1 MTRRI
6 ASAARLLVPV
16 EESDHSLGPETAL
29 VTLVEY
35 GDYQCPACG
44 EAYPIVKELL
54 DRLGSRVRFVFRNF
68 PLATVHPHA
77 EGAAAAAEAAGAQG
91 QFWAMHDVLFE
102 NQEALGGEA
111 LVGYASALGLDESR
125 FVGELTEHV
134 HAARVREDFVGGV
147 RSGVNGTPTFFINE
161 GRHDGP
167 FGLESLLEAVE
178 VEIAAAT
185 GRDGSDHSSQYH
197 PRRAR

>member
-1 MTRRI
+1 MTRRV
-6 ASAARLLVPV
+6 ASARLVVPV
-16 EESDHSLGPETAL
+16 GAPDHALGPETAL

-44 EAYPIVKELL
+44 QAYPIIKELL
-54 DRLGSRVRFVFRNF
+54 DRVGRQVRFVFRNF
-68 PLATVHPHA
+68 PLSTIHPHA
-77 EGAAAAAEAAGAQG
+77 ESAAEAAEAAGAQG
-91 QFWAMHDVLFE
+91 QFWAMHALLYQ
-102 NQEALGGEA
+102 NQEALDGED
-111 LVGYASALGLDESR
+111 LVRYASVLGLDESR
-125 FVGELTEHV
+125 FSGDLTDHV

-167 FGLESLLEAVE
+167 FSLDSLLGAVE

-185 GRDGSDHSSQYH
+185 GRDGSDHSSPYH

>member
-1 MTRRI
+1 MTRRV
-6 ASAARLLVPV
+6 ASARLVVPV
-16 EESDHSLGPETAL
+16 GESDHAQGPETAL

-44 EAYPIVKELL
+44 QAYPIIKELL
-54 DRLGSRVRFVFRNF
+54 ARLGRRVRFVFRNF

-77 EGAAAAAEAAGAQG
+77 EGAAEAAEAAGAQER
-91 QFWAMHDVLFE
+91 FWAMHDVLFE
-102 NQEALGGEA
+102 NQEALSGDD
-111 LVGYASALGLDESR
+111 LVGYASALGLDEPR
-125 FVGELTEHV
+125 FVRELAEHV

-167 FGLESLLEAVE
+167 FGLDGLLGAVE
-178 VEIAAAT
+178 AEIAAAT
-185 GRDGSDHSSQYH
+185 GGDGSDHSSRHH
-197 PRRAR
+197 PWRAR

>member
-1 MTRRI
+1 MTRRA
-6 ASAARLLVPV
+6 ASARLVVPV
-16 EESDHSLGPETAL
+16 GESDHAPGPETAL

-44 EAYPIVKELL
+44 QAYPIIKELL
-54 DRLGSRVRFVFRNF
+54 ARLGRRVRFVFRSL

-77 EGAAAAAEAAGAQG
+77 EGAAEAAEAAGAQG
-91 QFWAMHDVLFE
+91 RFRAMHDVLFE
-102 NQEALGGEA
+102 NQEALGGED

-134 HAARVREDFVGGV
+134 HAARVREDFMGGI
-147 RSGVNGTPTFFINE
+147 RSAVNGTPTFFINE

-167 FGLESLLEAVE
+167 FDLDSLLGAVE
-178 VEIAAAT
+178 AEIAAAT
-185 GRDGSDHSSQYH
+185 ARDGSDHSSRYH

>member
-1 MTRRI
+1 MTRGVG
-6 ASAARLLVPV
+6 AARLVVPV
-16 EESDHSLGPETAL
+16 GESDHALGPEMAP

-35 GDYQCPACG
+35 GDYQCPFCG
-44 EAYPIVKELL
+44 EAYPIVKELM
-54 DRLGSRVRFVFRNF
+54 DRLGQRVRFVFRNF

-77 EGAAAAAEAAGAQG
+77 EGAAEAAEAAGAQG
-91 QFWAMHDVLFE
+91 PFWAMHDVLFE
-102 NQEALGGEA
+102 NQEALGEED
-111 LVGYASALGLDESR
+111 LVAYASALGPDESR

-161 GRHDGP
+161 ERHDGP
-167 FGLESLLEAVE
+167 LDLDSLVGAVE
-178 VEIAAAT
+178 AEIAAAT
-185 GRDGSDHSSQYH
+185 DRVGLDHSSQYH

>member
-1 MTRRI
+1 MTRRV
-6 ASAARLLVPV
+6 ASARLVVPV
-16 EESDHSLGPETAL
+16 GESDHALGPETAL
-29 VTLVEY
+29 ATLVEY

-44 EAYPIVKELL
+44 QAYPIIKELL
-54 DRLGSRVRFVFRNF
+54 DRVGRRVRFVFRNF

-77 EGAAAAAEAAGAQG
+77 EGAAEAAEAAGAQG

-102 NQEALGGEA
+102 NQEALGGED
-111 LVGYASALGLDESR
+111 LVGYASALGLDEPR
-125 FVGELTEHV
+125 FVGELTEHA

-167 FGLESLLEAVE
+167 FDLDSLLGAVE
-178 VEIAAAT
+178 AEIAAAT
-185 GRDGSDHSSQYH
+185 GGDGSDHSSQSH

>member
-1 MTRRI
+1 
-6 ASAARLLVPV
+6 LVVPV
-16 EESDHSLGPETAL
+16 GESDHVLGPETAL

-35 GDYQCPACG
+35 GDYQCPYCG
-44 EAYPIVKELL
+44 EAYPIIKELL
-54 DRLGSRVRFVFRNF
+54 DRVGRQVRFAFRNF

-77 EGAAAAAEAAGAQG
+77 EGAAEAAEAAGAQG
-91 QFWAMHDVLFE
+91 RFWAMHDVLYE
-102 NQEALGGEA
+102 NQEALGGEY
-111 LVGYASALGLDESR
+111 LVRYASAVGLDETR

-134 HAARVREDFVGGV
+134 HAARVREDFLGGV

-167 FGLESLLEAVE
+167 FGLESLLGAVE
-178 VEIAAAT
+178 AELAAAT